1 MQHAA
6 SVRLAHEA
14 GVRIAMG
21 TDAPV
26 SPHGQNL
33 GELGHL
39 VGAGLSAVEA
49 WQATQHRGGPHA
61 ARRRA
66 GSLEPGKRADLVV
79 LVGEFE
85 DLENLPSRVEQVWKD
100 GVRVNGGGW
109 REGGRS
115 FLTDAS
121 ESPETRPSASL
132 WLPALAVLVVP
143 LLPMATGSAK

>member
-1 MQHAA
+1 
-6 SVRLAHEA
+6 
-14 GVRIAMG
+14 MG

-49 WQATQHRGGPHA
+49 WQATTSTA
-61 ARRRA
+61 ADLMRLGDEL

-79 LVGEFE
+79 LVGELE

-109 REGGRS
+109 RE
-115 FLTDAS
+115 AA
-121 ESPETRPSASL
+121 EPS
-132 WLPALAVLVVP
+132 
-143 LLPMATGSAK
+143 